1 MNKTQQEELFYGCQS
16 TIFGDCCLVFT
27 RQNILRLF
35 FTDER
40 EKTLQYFEQL
50 TEKMN
55 LKRYDEKA
63 KELIDQIFIE
73 RKTFP
78 LVLKGTAFQL
88 SVWKALQ
95 TIPFGE
101 TTTYKVIAEAIGRPN
116 AIRAVGNAVGANS
129 IAFLIPCHRVI
140 RSDGQLGGYRW
151 GVERKQKMLEWEK
164 INFKNKFI
172 YSAIFSLNPDNYQC
186 VCREK
191 MARFGELVHFLP
203 NQYL

>member
-1 MNKTQQEELFYGCQS
+1 MLNKTQQEEIFYGCQS
-16 TIFGDCCLVFT
+16 TIFGDCCLVFN

-35 FTDER
+35 FTDDR

-78 LVLKGTAFQL
+78 LALKGTTFQL

-95 TIPFGE
+95 AIPFGE
-101 TTTYKVIAEAIGRPN
+101 KTTYKAIAEVIGHPD
-116 AIRAVGNAVGANS
+116 ATRAVGNAVGANPV
-129 IAFLIPCHRVI
+129 AFLIPCHQVI

-164 INFKNKFI
+164 
-172 YSAIFSLNPDNYQC
+172 
-186 VCREK
+186 
-191 MARFGELVHFLP
+191 
-203 NQYL
+203 NQLQK